1 MKNSNHHKTYKNL
14 FLVMALLIVVF
25 SLTGC
30 SSPSVSNNSGNITTT
45 LNSNQNVLNKSSQ
58 ASTAPMPRT
67 RVS

>member
-30 SSPSVSNNSGNITTT
+30 SNQSVSSNSGHINTT
-45 LNSNQNVLNKSSQ
+45 LNSNQNVLNKSNQ
-58 ASTAPMPRT
+58 VSTAPMPRT